1 VAYGFGSGGA
11 AKREFGSWPP
21 EKVEPEMYAGA
32 TPDDIGVRARGAD
45 QAEYTCGEW
54 EQGEC
59 DAWWAWLRFGKVTV
73 MLEYRHVPGD
83 PQALTNAELA
93 VLVTNAAEDLAALSG

>member
-1 VAYGFGSGGA
+1 
-11 AKREFGSWPP
+11 
-21 EKVEPEMYAGA
+21 MYAGA
-32 TPDDIGVRARGAD
+32 TPDDIGVRAPGAD
-45 QAEYTCGEW
+45 QAEYTCGER

-73 MLEYRHVPGD
+73 MLQYRHEPGD
-83 PQALTNAELA
+83 PQALTDAELA